1 VLLCG
6 FGLASLAGARPLP
19 AEVADA
25 LRAAQVP
32 TEALAVVVQP
42 AGQSDVAR
50 LALNERMP
58 VNPASLF
65 KLATTAAALDL
76 LGPTFAWTT
85 PVWLQGPVRD
95 GVLDGSLV
103 VKGNG
108 DPKLSQER
116 VWQLLRRV
124 RALGVQTVKGDIVLD
139 RSAFAVPNGTAGD
152 FDGEP
157 YRPYNVRADALLVAW
172 KSLQLVF
179 TPDPSRGIALVSA
192 EPALA
197 GVLVDASVPLLP
209 AAAPCGDWR
218 GALKA
223 DFADTA
229 RVRFTGG
236 YPPACGERLWP
247 VAYAEPSSFNARAVE
262 ALWRELGGTLT
273 GSVRDGSA
281 PAGVAPTFEM
291 ASPPLA
297 EVVRD
302 INKYSNNVMAQQLFL
317 TLGQELRGAGTPAAA
332 RDVLNRWLD
341 ERFGHDAAGAVVD
354 NGSGLSRDTRVS
366 ALLLVRLL
374 QWAWTSPAMPDL
386 LASLPASGLDGTLR
400 RSKAPLGRAHLKTG
414 SLRDVAG
421 VAGIV
426 HGLSGQRWVLV
437 AVVNHANANA
447 PEVRAAFDALVRWTA
462 DDLVRSK

>member
-6 FGLASLAGARPLP
+6 LGLALLAGARPLP

-32 TEALAVVVQP
+32 SDALAVMVQP
-42 AGQSDVAR
+42 AGRPDVAR
-50 LALNERMP
+50 LALNERAP
-58 VNPASLF
+58 VNPASLL
-65 KLATTAAALDL
+65 KLATTVAALDL

-116 VWQLLRRV
+116 LWQLLRRV

-139 RSAFAVPNGTAGD
+139 RSAFAVPDGAAGD

-179 TPDPSRGIALVSA
+179 TPDAARGVALVSA

-209 AAAPCGDWR
+209 AAPCGDWR

-223 DFADTA
+223 DFTDAS
-229 RVRFTGG
+229 RVRFAGG
-236 YPPACGERLWP
+236 YPLACGERLWP

-262 ALWRELGGTLT
+262 ALWRELGGTLG

-281 PAGVAPTFEM
+281 PADVPPTFEI

-317 TLGQELRGAGTPAAA
+317 TLGQVLRGAGTPAEA

-341 ERFGHDAAGAVVD
+341 ERFGHDAAGVVID
-354 NGSGLSRDTRVS
+354 NGSGLSRDSRMS
-366 ALLLVRLL
+366 ALLLARLL
-374 QWAWTSPAMPDL
+374 QWAWASPAMPDL

-437 AVVNHANANA
+437 AVVNHPNANA